1 MQGLDGLARAAAKS
15 YASVVL
21 AFPWSLRVA
30 AALASCAACAPAAG
44 LVVHAPATLEA
55 PDASRPAVAAAQDL
69 AACALPWTLE
79 DVGGG
84 PGRVVVVCGNDV
96 RRQAV
101 EPGAMMHAIDSAL
114 EPARQRVCTC
124 ASKMPPP
131 AYVDL
136 VITSHPDQGRAR
148 VEASEPD
155 DELDP
160 AIAPAFVACV
170 GSLVT
175 TFARLHADTCGS
187 DDATF
192 VYPLHVELER
202 TGAARDGAPER

>member
-1 MQGLDGLARAAAKS
+1 
-15 YASVVL
+15 VVQ
-21 AFPWSLRVA
+21 
-30 AALASCAACAPAAG
+30 APA
-44 LVVHAPATLEA
+44 VVEVPSSPRATPAPAG
-55 PDASRPAVAAAQDL
+55 DL
-69 AACALPWTLE
+69 PACALPWTIE
-79 DVGGG
+79 DVAGG

-96 RRQAV
+96 RRQPV
-101 EPGAMMHAIDSAL
+101 LPGAMTQAIDSAL
-114 EPARQRVCTC
+114 EPARQRVCGC
-124 ASKMPPP
+124 AARMPPP

-136 VITSHPDQGRAR
+136 VVTTSPDEGRAR

-175 TFARLHADTCGS
+175 TFARIHADSCGA

-192 VYPLHVELER
+192 VYPLHVELVR
-202 TGAARDGAPER
+202 GTAGRDGGAAPE

>member
-1 MQGLDGLARAAAKS
+1 MTSRPGRALVRLTAVLSRLPAAWLVS
-15 YASVVL
+15 A
-21 AFPWSLRVA
+21 
-30 AALASCAACAPAAG
+30 AACATAPG
-44 LVVHAPATLEA
+44 PIVQAPAVVEA
-55 PDASRPAVAAAQDL
+55 PLPGRPPPAPAGDL
-69 AACALPWTLE
+69 PACALPWTIE
-79 DVGGG
+79 DVAGG

-101 EPGAMMHAIDSAL
+101 VPGAMTRAIDAAL
-114 EPARQRVCTC
+114 EPARQRVCGC
-124 ASKMPPP
+124 AAQLPPP

-136 VITSHPDQGRAR
+136 VVTSSPDEGRAK

-175 TFARLHADTCGS
+175 TFARLHADTCGT

-192 VYPLHVELER
+192 VYPLHVEL
-202 TGAARDGAPER
+202 AHPAVARDGGSEP